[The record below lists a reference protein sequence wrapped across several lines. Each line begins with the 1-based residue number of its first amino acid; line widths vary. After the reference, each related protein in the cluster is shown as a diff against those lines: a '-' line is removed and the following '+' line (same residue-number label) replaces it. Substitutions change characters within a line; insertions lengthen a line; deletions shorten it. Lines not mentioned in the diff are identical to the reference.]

1 MDKEAIAERLSYFL
15 KQRNITANRL
25 STMCE
30 VSQTAIS
37 QILRAK
43 KCPTVETL
51 SILCSALGITL
62 AEFFT
67 DHEADAS
74 PAGVFTSNDPADYLI
89 GEGTDNGS
97 TWSIDLPPE
106 AQKELLEYAKYLA
119 FKYKSQN
126 GQK

>member
-67 DHEADAS
+67 DHETDVS

-97 TWSIDLPPE
+97 TWSIDLPLE

-126 GQK
+126 IQR